1 MQRGAKSWLFA
12 PLLSTLAFGS
22 AGASARAA
30 ISDEPAVEVMQP
42 SSERL
47 DSSSAAATS
56 AVTFPSFDINA
67 RRALRGTIMVC
78 RQHCAPIM
86 TIAGGTT
93 RGISRP
99 HPVSWNAAP
108 ASPAGARILWR
119 RYPLHRSHQREGL
132 PAGLRRLSKVPSA
145 LCGVCMT
152 RPQTKRWAAGVEA
165 RRPCTTAWCDQ
176 ISTPAENQ
184 LRFLFVTHL
193 CP

>member
-1 MQRGAKSWLFA
+1 MH
-12 PLLSTLAFGS
+12 P
-22 AGASARAA
+22 
-30 ISDEPAVEVMQP
+30 P
-42 SSERL
+42 SERL

-67 RRALRGTIMVC
+67 QHVLKGGTIIVC

-99 HPVSWNAAP
+99 DPVSWNAAP

-119 RYPLHRSHQREGL
+119 RYPLHRQSPTRR
-132 PAGLRRLSKVPSA
+132 PPSGLRRLSKVPSA
-145 LCGVCMT
+145 LCDPCIT
-152 RPQTKRWAAGVEA
+152 RRRQKDGPPGVEA

-184 LRFLFVTHL
+184 LRFTVPSTDTVVLRLSLVSTNRHVADRSPL
-193 CP
+193 PERRGNNAQQPTNDREQA